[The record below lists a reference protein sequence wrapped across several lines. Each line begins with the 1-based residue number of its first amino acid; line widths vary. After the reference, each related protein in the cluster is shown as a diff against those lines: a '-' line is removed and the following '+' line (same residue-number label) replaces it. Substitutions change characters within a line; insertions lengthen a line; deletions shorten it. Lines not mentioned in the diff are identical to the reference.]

1 MGDIVGVEAQRQS
14 NKNDDSEGY
23 KSDAVVNRRDKRKQE
38 HPEDR
43 IVCQPD

>member
-1 MGDIVGVEAQRQS
+1 MGDIVSIEAQRQS
-14 NKNDDSEGY
+14 NENHNGKGY